1 MFNFTLTLKEA
12 AVRDGLLM
20 HIIADHV
27 STSDWCTWLNRKY
40 ISFPY
45 GYFYTNSWKRSL
57 LRQRGQYKTKGHSN
71 IVKSERCVQGRRDSL
86 VLT

>member
-1 MFNFTLTLKEA
+1 MFIFTVTLEEA

-20 HIIADHV
+20 HIIADNV

-45 GYFYTNSWKRSL
+45 GYFYTNSW
-57 LRQRGQYKTKGHSN
+57 
-71 IVKSERCVQGRRDSL
+71 
-86 VLT
+86 